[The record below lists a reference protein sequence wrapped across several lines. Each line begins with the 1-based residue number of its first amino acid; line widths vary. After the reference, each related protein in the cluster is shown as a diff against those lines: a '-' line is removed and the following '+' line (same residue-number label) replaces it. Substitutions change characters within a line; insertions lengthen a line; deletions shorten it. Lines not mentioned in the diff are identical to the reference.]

1 MKSWL
6 SRLIGR
12 PSIDWPYPFAEGKQF
27 VLTIIAGLEGYHINV
42 DGRHITSFPYRTVSS
57 HGTLYSLLN
66 CSSAVSIFNF
76 LMAVNFFAWQG
87 YNLEDATELSLKG
100 DLDVESVFVAH
111 LPSSPPSFS
120 PQSYLEMSEQ
130 WKASP
135 LPTEPVELFIGILS
149 AANHFSERMAVR
161 KSWMISTRRSSNVVA
176 RFFVSLV
183 SLANELLG

>member
-1 MKSWL
+1 L
-6 SRLIGR
+6 
-12 PSIDWPYPFAEGKQF
+12 FA
-27 VLTIIAGLEGYHINV
+27 
-42 DGRHITSFPYRTVSS
+42 R
-57 HGTLYSLLN
+57 
-66 CSSAVSIFNF
+66 
-76 LMAVNFFAWQG
+76 QG

-149 AANHFSERMAVR
+149 AAEAWRFQMQNSRFFEIDHGG
-161 KSWMISTRRSSNVVA
+161 SSSDHGTYLAECPEPHAATVA
-176 RFFVSLV
+176 RYYDSFIFFSYLV
-183 SLANELLG
+183 